1 MTRKAKHI
9 QALSEAEYV
18 ELIREL
24 RLARYADIPAIDLYM
39 DQLLTYIDAQ
49 LRPLVAPDEKLLT
62 ASMVNNYVKVGMIP
76 RPAGKK
82 YDREHLAM
90 LLMICVF
97 KQALS
102 MESIS
107 RLLGFLCERD
117 VRTGYDQFC
126 AIIRRIEESAKGGRI
141 ELFGDGMDE
150 REMALRSGV
159 MAALCTI
166 HTCRLLEKE
175 RA

>member
-1 MTRKAKHI
+1 MQDI
-9 QALSEAEYV
+9 LNMALPQW
-18 ELIREL
+18 ELL
-24 RLARYADIPAIDLYM
+24 PDIGLYM
-39 DQLLTYIDAQ
+39 DQVITLMDRTFSPALPKGEMT
-49 LRPLVAPDEKLLT
+49 K
-62 ASMVNNYVKVGMIP
+62 SMVNNYVKVGMIP
-76 RPAGKK
+76 RPVGKK

-90 LLMICVF
+90 LLM
-97 KQALS
+97 S

-141 ELFGDGMDE
+141 ELFGDEMDE

>member
-1 MTRKAKHI
+1 MQDI
-9 QALSEAEYV
+9 LNMALPQW
-18 ELIREL
+18 ELL
-24 RLARYADIPAIDLYM
+24 PDIGLYM
-39 DQLLTYIDAQ
+39 DQVITLMDRTFSPALPKGEMT
-49 LRPLVAPDEKLLT
+49 K
-62 ASMVNNYVKVGMIP
+62 SMVNNYVKVGMIP
-76 RPAGKK
+76 RPVGKK

-141 ELFGDGMDE
+141 ELFGRDGGAVHHTHLQAAGKGARIR
-150 REMALRSGV
+150 RETRMKRVYAVIG
-159 MAALCTI
+159 I
-166 HTCRLLEKE
+166 E
-175 RA
+175 

>member
-1 MTRKAKHI
+1 MQETLNI
-9 QALSEAEYV
+9 
-18 ELIREL
+18 ELPQWEML
-24 RLARYADIPAIDLYM
+24 PDIGLYM
-39 DQLLTYIDAQ
+39 DQVITLMDRTFSPALPKGEMT
-49 LRPLVAPDEKLLT
+49 K
-62 ASMVNNYVKVGMIP
+62 SMVNNYVKVGMIP
-76 RPAGKK
+76 RPVGKK

-107 RLLGFLCERD
+107 RLLSFLCEQD
-117 VRTGYDQFC
+117 VRAGYDRFC
-126 AIIRRIEESAKGGRI
+126 AIIRKIEESARGGRI
-141 ELFGDGMDE
+141 ELFGGEADE
-150 REMALRSGV
+150 REMALCSGV